1 MILEFNEVQTDKR
14 NTYRKKVAADKAS
27 GKAGSPQPGDGE
39 EGDMQGEH
47 DAEGQVGRDGQ
58 PAAKKARREPSEGM
72 PEYSGDLREGDGMGD
87 RDEDEVDDDE
97 AHGDE
102 TEDDEGDNEQEERLE
117 AEERLEE
124 IEQREVEDEALDN
137 GEDSD

>member
-27 GKAGSPQPGDGE
+27 GKTGSPQPGDGE
-39 EGDMQGEH
+39 EGDPLGEH
-47 DAEGQVGRDGQ
+47 DTEGQVNRDGQ

-72 PEYSGDLREGDGMGD
+72 PEYS
-87 RDEDEVDDDE
+87 EDEVDDDE

-102 TEDDEGDNEQEERLE
+102 TEDDEGDNEQEERPE
-117 AEERLEE
+117 AEEQLEE
-124 IEQREVEDEALDN
+124 IEQREIEDEALDN